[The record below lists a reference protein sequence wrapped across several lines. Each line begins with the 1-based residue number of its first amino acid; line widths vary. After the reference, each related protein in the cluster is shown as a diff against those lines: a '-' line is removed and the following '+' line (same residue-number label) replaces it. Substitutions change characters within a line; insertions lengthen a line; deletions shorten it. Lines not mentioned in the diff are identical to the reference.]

1 MPVLLRRI
9 RARYPAWRRT
19 CHNRSRR
26 QKNRAWHARR
36 GFGAGR
42 SEPGLT
48 SEQQEAAKTEFLNR
62 RSQRSQRVVGVL
74 TSRFGSPRKIGDR
87 VKPLHLAAAVAQAE
101 RATVRPRRLSFRT
114 EVRQDLKEKKGF
126 SHKGSDPTKKIG

>member
-1 MPVLLRRI
+1 MPLLFRRI

-36 GFGAGR
+36 GFGPSR

-48 SEQQEAAKTEFLNR
+48 SEQQEAAKTEILNR
-62 RSQRSQRVVGVL
+62 RSRRSQRVVGVL
-74 TSRFGSPRKIGDR
+74 TSRFGSRQEDR
-87 VKPLHLAAAVAQAE
+87 AQRVAVAFGC
-101 RATVRPRRLSFRT
+101 RGGPGGTSNRRPQ
-114 EVRQDLKEKKGF
+114 RQKF
-126 SHKGSDPTKKIG
+126 

>member
-19 CHNRSRR
+19 CNNRSRR

-74 TSRFGSPRKIGDR
+74 TSRVGSPNKVGHR
-87 VKPLHLAAAVAQAE
+87 VWTSPLTASVAHAY
-101 RATVRPRRLSFRT
+101 RAT
-114 EVRQDLKEKKGF
+114 
-126 SHKGSDPTKKIG
+126 